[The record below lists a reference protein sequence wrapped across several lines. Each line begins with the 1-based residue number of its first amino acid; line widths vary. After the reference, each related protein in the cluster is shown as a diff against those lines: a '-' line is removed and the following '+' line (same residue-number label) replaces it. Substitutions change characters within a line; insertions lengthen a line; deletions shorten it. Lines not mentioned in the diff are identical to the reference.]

1 MRLPHD
7 KQMKCISLESFLQLP
22 HKNLVILLWFIIMS
36 INTFLMIDNLISHV
50 TVQCYQSFAL
60 SSASCHFH
68 SYSY

>member
-7 KQMKCISLESFLQLP
+7 NYMKCISLESFLQLP
-22 HKNLVILLWFIIMS
+22 QENLVILLWFIMS

-50 TVQCYQSFAL
+50 TVQCYQSFPLA
-60 SSASCHFH
+60 SASCHFH